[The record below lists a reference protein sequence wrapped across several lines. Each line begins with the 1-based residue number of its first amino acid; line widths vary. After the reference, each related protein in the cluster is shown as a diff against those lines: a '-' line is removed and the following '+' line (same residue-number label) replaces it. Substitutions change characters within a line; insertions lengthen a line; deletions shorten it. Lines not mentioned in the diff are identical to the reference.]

1 MENDF
6 EIKHWD
12 RFFALYENGKLLC
25 VTVYKTGAKE
35 VERRIQEL
43 KGQLAEA
50 QKGQPQGQ
58 DPKERNHVE

>member
-1 MENDF
+1 MESDF
-6 EIKHWD
+6 EITNWD
-12 RFFALYENGKLLC
+12 RFFALYEKGELLC

-50 QKGQPQGQ
+50 QKGQPQSQ
-58 DPKERNHVE
+58 DPKEAKHVE